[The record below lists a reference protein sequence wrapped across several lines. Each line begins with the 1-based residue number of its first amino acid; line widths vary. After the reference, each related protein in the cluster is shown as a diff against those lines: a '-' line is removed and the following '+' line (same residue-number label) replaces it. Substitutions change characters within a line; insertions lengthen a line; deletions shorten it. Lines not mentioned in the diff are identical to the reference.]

1 MSQENLEVV
10 RRVADSM
17 DSEGFEAAFA
27 EFEAAA
33 RADVEWREDPSWPGA
48 GTYRGLEQIRRLVV
62 DRLDSFDFDQQTE
75 ALIHVDDK
83 VVALVHWRGRG
94 RASGAQGERPLA
106 IVWTLRE
113 RAITKVEFYL
123 DRSEALEAVG
133 MSEWANAERHGSGAG
148 AVYGALNSGDLE
160 AFLALTAEDVE
171 FTSMVAEAE
180 GTTFRGHDGVRAWW
194 ETVRGA
200 FEDVHWE
207 LLDVRGSGDRGV
219 IHFRM
224 TGTLGSVPVEQTMWQ
239 ATTLRDGRVTWWAFF
254 RTEREALEAVGL
266 SD

>member
-1 MSQENLEVV
+1 MSRENLEVV

-17 DSEGFEAAFA
+17 DNEGFEAAFA
-27 EFEAAA
+27 AFQAVA

-48 GTYRGLEQIRRLVV
+48 GTYRGLEQVRRLVV

-83 VVALVHWRGRG
+83 VLTLVHWRGRG
-94 RASGAQGERPLA
+94 RASGAQSGMQLA

-113 RAITKVEFYL
+113 RAISKVEFYI
-123 DRSEALEAVG
+123 DRSAALEAVG
-133 MSEWANAERHGSGAG
+133 MSEWAKAEKRGLGAEV
-148 AVYGALNSGDLE
+148 VYGALNSGDLE
-160 AFLALTAEDVE
+160 AFLAMMAEDVE

-207 LLDVRGSGDRGV
+207 LLDVCGSDDRGV
-219 IHFRM
+219 VHFKM

-239 ATTLRDGRVTWWAFF
+239 ATTLRDGLVTWWAFF
-254 RTEREALEAVGL
+254 RSEHEALEAVGL

>member
-1 MSQENLEVV
+1 MCGESP
-10 RRVADSM
+10 RPWTTRA
-17 DSEGFEAAFA
+17 FEAAFA
-27 EFEAAA
+27 VFEAAA
-33 RADVEWREDPSWPGA
+33 RADVEWREDPLWPGA
-48 GTYRGLEQIRRLVV
+48 GTYRGLEQVRSLVA
-62 DRLDSFDFDQQTE
+62 DRLDALDFDQRTE

-83 VVALVHWRGRG
+83 VVGLVHWSGRG
-94 RASGAQGERPLA
+94 RASGAQSGIELA
-106 IVWTLRE
+106 IVWTLQE
-113 RAITKVEFYL
+113 RAITKIEFYI
-123 DRSEALEAVG
+123 DRAEALEAVG
-133 MSEWANAERHGSGAG
+133 MSEWANAERRGHLRGEAG
-148 AVYGALNSGDLE
+148 YWALNSGDLE

-200 FEDVHWE
+200 FEYVHWE
-207 LLDVRGSGDRGV
+207 LLDVRGSSDRGV

-254 RTEREALEAVGL
+254 RTEREALEAIGL